1 MNSDGRKDWYSPKRF
16 MVESIG
22 TFCITYFPWLAFTF
36 MTINLQNALSVAL
49 CSGCMVTGWSWLARE
64 RTGAHFNPA
73 LTLGYMVVKE
83 MPISAGFIYMLSQFI
98 GAIFAGGLIYFQLS
112 DQSAEMDRA
121 LVNVSN
127 WAGGSIK
134 KRDAFILE
142 MLSTMFMTFCVMNT
156 VLDKKST
163 PESYAIVY
171 GSFVAV
177 NSLVFNSVSGG
188 MGNPAK
194 MVGPSSALF
203 EIDSK
208 IFVIM
213 MAQFTG
219 GLLGGV
225 FWNELFNKNK
235 SGKADSI
242 IDFFSKYDK
251 GEDKGLVAEGKE
263 GDLEDL
269 PEMSEAKGLGI
280 EVRNQDYSQGDLNYS
295 SQKLVGGREQPEDAE
310 EAEDAP
316 WS

>member
-36 MTINLQNALSVAL
+36 MTINLQNTLSVAL

-112 DQSAEMDRA
+112 EQSEEMDRA
-121 LVNVSN
+121 LLNVSN
-127 WAGGSIK
+127 WASGSMR

-163 PESYAIVY
+163 PESYGIVY
-171 GSFVAV
+171 GSFVAI
-177 NSLVFNSVSGG
+177 NSLVFGTISGG

-194 MVGPSSALF
+194 MIGPSSALY
-203 EIDSK
+203 EINSK
-208 IFVIM
+208 IFVIGI
-213 MAQFTG
+213 AQFIG

-225 FWNELFNKNK
+225 FWNELFNKDK
-235 SGKADSI
+235 SGQADSI

-251 GEDKGLVAEGKE
+251 GEDKGLVAENNE
-263 GDLEDL
+263 GDLEDFQ
-269 PEMSEAKGLGI
+269 EMSEAKGLGI
-280 EVRNQDYSQGDLNYS
+280 EVRNQDDSQGDLNHS
-295 SQKLVGGREQPEDAE
+295 SQKLVGGGEQPE